1 MRIVIANVLSAAD
14 IKTVRAA
21 LSKARF
27 VDGRET
33 AGFAA
38 RLVKHNRQAAARDAS
53 LDPVRELIE
62 SRLRGNDVFAMA
74 ARPKAFTPL
83 LFSKTAAGMEYG
95 THVDDALMRGLRTDV
110 AFTLFLCEPKSYGG
124 GELVIEST
132 SGEDAYKLPAGSMIA
147 YPASTLHRVNKVTR
161 GERLVCAGWAR
172 SFVRE
177 AAQRELL
184 FDLDT
189 ARRRL
194 FAREGKSADFDLLSK
209 SLSNLLRMWA
219 ED

>member
-1 MRIVIANVLSAAD
+1 MRIVIGNVLTAD
-14 IKTVRAA
+14 EVKSIRAA
-21 LSKARF
+21 LAKARF
-27 VDGRET
+27 IDGRET

-38 RLVKHNRQAAARDAS
+38 RLVKNNRQAATRDPS
-53 LDPVRELIE
+53 LDTLRDLIE
-62 SRLRGNDVFAMA
+62 GRLRAHEVFTMA
-74 ARPKAFTPL
+74 ARPKAFAPF
-83 LFSKTAAGMEYG
+83 LFSKTAPGMEYG

-110 AFTLFLCEPKSYGG
+110 AFTLFLCDPKTYRG
-124 GELVIEST
+124 GELVIEGHD
-132 SGEDAYKLPAGSMIA
+132 GEDSYKLPAGSMIA
-147 YPASTLHRVNKVTR
+147 YPATTLHRVNPVTR
-161 GERLVCAGWAR
+161 GERIVCAGWAR
-172 SFVRE
+172 SFVRD

-189 ARRRL
+189 ARRRM

>member
-1 MRIVIANVLSAAD
+1 MQIVIGNVLSAAEV
-14 IKTVRAA
+14 KTVRSAVA
-21 LSKARF
+21 KARF

-38 RLVKHNRQAAARDAS
+38 KLVKRNRQAAVSDHS
-53 LDPVRELIE
+53 LDAVRELIE
-62 SRLRGNDVFAMA
+62 SRLHTNDVFAMA
-74 ARPKAFTPL
+74 VRPKVFTPL
-83 LFSKTAAGMEYG
+83 LFSKTASGMQYG
-95 THVDDALMRGLRTDV
+95 AHVDDALMRGLRTDV
-110 AFTLFLCEPKSYGG
+110 AFTLFLCDPKSYGG
-124 GELVIEST
+124 GELVIESPR
-132 SGEDAYKLPAGSMIA
+132 GEDSYKLPAGSMIA
-147 YPASTLHRVNKVTR
+147 YPATTLHRVNPVKR

-172 SFVRE
+172 SFVRD

-194 FAREGKSADFDLLSK
+194 FAREGKSADFDLLAK